1 MAWEEEQVDIQMAEG
16 NSLNMIPG
24 GFKGLRFLHEHR
36 LTTGIHISLDE
47 REEAIAA
54 FARRNGPRVGVPN
67 LLLAKLWQDD
77 EFYLKVLAGRD
88 SVLTPAQVMEIRRLA
103 VEGKDEGSILEM
115 VGARNVEQIRR
126 VIAGKTYRRIS

>member
-1 MAWEEEQVDIQMAEG
+1 
-16 NSLNMIPG
+16 
-24 GFKGLRFLHEHR
+24 
-36 LTTGIHISLDE
+36 LDQ

-88 SVLTPAQVMEIRRLA
+88 NVLNAGSSHGKF
-103 VEGKDEGSILEM
+103 EGLQPK
-115 VGARNVEQIRR
+115 A
-126 VIAGKTYRRIS
+126 KTSDRS